1 MEANNG
7 AAGIRSIKCLFDLGL
22 RCLRVDMF
30 SLWYVT
36 SNNTNKSTIK
46 GVRIYVGY
54 DFLKPFPE
62 KCYFLLNVTGWR
74 REQKNIGQLQIRAQ
88 KQVLKSVCK
97 NMDLNMK
104 YGIWIEYEYETYSIR
119 GTLSICLHIQTIRW
133 LGRLHR
139 NTDNLRNS
147 IHL

>member
-62 KCYFLLNVTGWR
+62 KCYFLLNVTDEGGSKR
-74 REQKNIGQLQIRAQ
+74 VGQLQIRAQ

-119 GTLSICLHIQTIRW
+119 VRCPYACIY
-133 LGRLHR
+133 RLFA
-139 NTDNLRNS
+139 D
-147 IHL
+147 